1 MRSASPAPPSP
12 AFEYLAHVI
21 FPTLPA
27 RPAVVMAAT
36 VCLMLAVAMPSSVEA
51 QRRPGVNMG
60 FYTTTDLPTLDVEV
74 ASVGSSSRQAN
85 APLLALSLVG
95 TKSLKRGKKRALIA
109 GLRATPLSAFN
120 SVPCVRQ
127 IGSTTC
133 QSNRFDERVGLLIGG
148 AFDVRST
155 ILRPMVGP
163 TWYNVG
169 GQGARFATT
178 VRLDFAS
185 PRLRG
190 PTPTAYLTRTFLGS
204 VRGEGTALTSL
215 GVGLRWVRK

>member
-1 MRSASPAPPSP
+1 
-12 AFEYLAHVI
+12 VI
-21 FPTLPA
+21 IPTLPDCHA
-27 RPAVVMAAT
+27 RLTAGAAAT

-60 FYTTTDLPTLDVEV
+60 FYTTTDLPTLDVDV
-74 ASVGSSSRQAN
+74 ASVGTSSGQAN
-85 APLLALSLVG
+85 SPRFTVSVVG
-95 TKSLKRGKKRALIA
+95 TKSLKRGNKRALIA

-120 SVPCVRQ
+120 SVPCVRR

-133 QSNRFDERVGLLIGG
+133 QNTRFDERVGLLVGG

-190 PTPTAYLTRTFLGS
+190 PTPTAFIARSFLGS
-204 VRGEGTALTSL
+204 VRGEGTALTSA

>member
-1 MRSASPAPPSP
+1 
-12 AFEYLAHVI
+12 
-21 FPTLPA
+21 
-27 RPAVVMAAT
+27 
-36 VCLMLAVAMPSSVEA
+36 
-51 QRRPGVNMG
+51 MG

-74 ASVGSSSRQAN
+74 ANVGTSSGQAN
-85 APLLALSLVG
+85 SPLLTVSAVV
-95 TKSLKRGKKRALIA
+95 TKPLKRGNKRALIA

-120 SVPCVRQ
+120 SVPCVRR

-133 QSNRFDERVGLLIGG
+133 QNTRFDERIGLLVGG

-155 ILRPMVGP
+155 ILRPMLGP

-178 VRLDFAS
+178 VRLDFAA

-190 PTPTAYLTRTFLGS
+190 PTPTGFITRTFLGS
-204 VRGEGTALTSL
+204 VRGEGTALTSA
-215 GVGLRWVRK
+215 GVGFRWVRK